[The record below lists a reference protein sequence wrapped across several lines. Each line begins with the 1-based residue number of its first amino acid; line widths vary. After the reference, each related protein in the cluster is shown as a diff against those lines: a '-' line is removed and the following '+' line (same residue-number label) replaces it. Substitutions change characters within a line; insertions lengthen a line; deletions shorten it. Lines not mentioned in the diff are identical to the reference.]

1 MLVKNKSMN
10 ILNSNTRKLI
20 IAIFLFIILFGS
32 VVLYSTHNKKRELL
46 PFFNQFVV
54 AADVPYLIENGKVL
68 KCQTDGRWVD
78 GGFVDNA
85 IQIFGGDALC
95 VLDSNGKLHVDER
108 IITGDIPLSTAYS
121 MYMTNKALEI
131 NQNKSFT
138 SINQN
143 VGYFGFRA
151 LLEDG
156 TILYQKQDNYA
167 EYKME
172 KDIPKYLS
180 GNYILTEEGNVYY
193 LKTETL
199 DDNDVFEMKCVYAK
213 GDLIAIDA
221 AETIDKCI
229 GIRKNGK
236 VILWSGTEIEPVI
249 DWKNIVRVEQGF
261 NFAIGLTA
269 RGEVKYEGCDKNN
282 TQIINDELS
291 LLPKMKD
298 IAIYYDQIWGLT
310 EDNRVMKL
318 LE

>member
-1 MLVKNKSMN
+1 MN
-10 ILNSNTRKLI
+10 ILKSNTRKLI

-68 KCQTDGRWVD
+68 KCQTDGQWED
-78 GGFVDNA
+78 GDFVDNA

-95 VLDSNGKLHVDER
+95 ILDSNGKLHFDER

-143 VGYFGFRA
+143 VGCFAFRA

-156 TILYQKQDNYA
+156 TILYQKQNNYA

-180 GNYILTEEGNVYY
+180 GDYILTEEGNVYY
-193 LKTETL
+193 MKTETL
-199 DDNDVFEMKCVYAK
+199 DDNDVFEMKCVYDK

-221 AETIDKCI
+221 AETTDKCI
-229 GIRKNGK
+229 GIRENGK
-236 VILWSGTEIEPVI
+236 VILWSGTEIEHVLN
-249 DWKNIVRVEQGF
+249 WKNVVRVEQGF

-269 RGEVKYEGCDKNN
+269 RGEVKYEGYDENN
-282 TQIINDELS
+282 TKTINDELS
-291 LLPKMKD
+291 LLPDMKD
-298 IAIYYDQIWGLT
+298 IAIYYGQIWGLT
-310 EDNRVMKL
+310 EDNRVIKL